1 MGGERTVVRL
11 EVPLAEAE
19 LAADSLWQ
27 AGAGAVA
34 EEAAPGRRVRLTAE
48 VADVPTVAA
57 RWPVEVLTVDDRLLD
72 AWRAHAQPVRA
83 GAHVVLVPAWLPRP
97 APGPGDLVVPL
108 DPGRAF
114 GSGSHPATRLA
125 VAALEPRVRP
135 GARVLDVGCGS
146 GVLAV
151 VAARLGAGIVV
162 AVDVDPEAVRATQ
175 ENAGINDVGAVVS
188 ATTRAAEEVEGSF
201 DLVLANI
208 GLRVLGELAPRL
220 AARTAVGG
228 GCILSGLLDGQADEA
243 VAPYLAGGAFEE
255 VERLHEAGWAA
266 PVLVRRR

>member
-1 MGGERTVVRL
+1 VADERTVVRL

-19 LAADSLWQ
+19 LAADALWQ
-27 AGAGAVA
+27 AGAEAVA
-34 EEAAPGRRVRLTAE
+34 EEAALGRRVRLTAE
-48 VADVPTVAA
+48 VADVPALAA
-57 RWPVEVLTVDDRLLD
+57 RWPVEVVTVDDRLLD

-83 GAHVVLVPAWLPRP
+83 GSHVVLVPSWLPRP
-97 APGPGDLVVPL
+97 AARPGDLVVPL

-151 VAARLGAGIVV
+151 VAARLGAEAVV
-162 AVDVDPEAVRATQ
+162 AVDVDPEAVRATRA
-175 ENAGINDVGAVVS
+175 NAARNAVGAAVS
-188 ATTRAAEEVEGSF
+188 ATDRAVGEIEGTF

-208 GLRVLGELAPRL
+208 GLRVLGQLAPSL
-220 AARTAVGG
+220 AARTAAGG
-228 GCILSGLLDGQADEA
+228 ACVLSGLLDDQADA
-243 VAPYLAGGAFEE
+243 AAAPYLAGGAFEE
-255 VERLHEAGWAA
+255 VDRIHQDGWAA

>member
-1 MGGERTVVRL
+1 MVRL

-19 LAADSLWQ
+19 LAADALWQ
-27 AGAGAVA
+27 AGAGAVG

-57 RWPVEVLTVDDRLLD
+57 RWPVEVLTVDDGLLD

-83 GAHVVLVPAWLPRP
+83 GSHVVLAPAWLPRP
-97 APGPGDLVVPL
+97 AAGPGDLVVPL

-151 VAARLGAGIVV
+151 VAARLGAGAVV
-162 AVDVDPEAVRATQ
+162 AVDVDPEAIRATEQ
-175 ENAGINDVGAVVS
+175 NAAANDVGALIS
-188 ATTRAAEEVEGSF
+188 ATAGAVEEVEGSF
-201 DLVLANI
+201 ELVLANI
-208 GLRVLGELAPRL
+208 GLRVLGELAPSL

-228 GCILSGLLDGQADEA
+228 ACVLSGLLDDQADA
-243 VAPYLAGGAFEE
+243 GAAPYLVDGAFEE